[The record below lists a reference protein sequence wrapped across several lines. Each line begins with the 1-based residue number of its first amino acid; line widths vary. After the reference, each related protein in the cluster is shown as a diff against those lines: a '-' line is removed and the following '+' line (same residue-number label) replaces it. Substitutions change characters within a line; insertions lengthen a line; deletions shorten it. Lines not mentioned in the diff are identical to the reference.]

1 MSTFPESVPQEV
13 INKHMYIKANF
24 VSANRGVIFINFALN
39 SGQKYR
45 IEAALDPIYKKIP
58 PMKKII
64 LLGMIMTSSF
74 ALLAQDESTVHFGL
88 KAAPSFAWLKTDSK
102 DYTAN
107 GSKFGFSYGLMTE
120 FNFTKRYAFATG
132 IDVAYRG
139 GKLKSI
145 FNIPNINGGDSAVF
159 TSEQAM
165 ILQYVEIPLTLKLK
179 TNEIGYL
186 TYFLQVGVSPGVN
199 IRAKA
204 DSKTTLQA
212 NGVTTSASEDGID
225 IKDDINSFNLSMII
239 GGGVEYTLS
248 GSTTLLVGVQFNNGF
263 MDVADGDDLKANSN
277 YLALTVGI
285 LF

>member
-145 FNIPNINGGDSAVF
+145 FNSPNINGGDSVF

-204 DSKTTLQA
+204 DSKTTLQD
-212 NGVTTSASEDGID
+212 NGVTTSASKDGID